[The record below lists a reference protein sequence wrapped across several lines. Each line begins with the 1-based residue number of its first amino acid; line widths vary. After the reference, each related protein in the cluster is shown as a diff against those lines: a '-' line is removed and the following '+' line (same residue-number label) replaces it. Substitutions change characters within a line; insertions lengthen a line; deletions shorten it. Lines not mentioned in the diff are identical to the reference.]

1 MIISVI
7 LAGRGRRDHMGWIY
21 NYISNQCLSLLS
33 LWVWIP
39 LRWDVLDT
47 SLCDKV
53 CQLFATGRWFS
64 LCTPVSSTNK
74 TDCQDI
80 TEILL
85 KVALNP
91 KIFIKS
97 LQEEKLLLKVALNP
111 KIFIKNLQ
119 EEKLLLKVALNPKIF
134 IKNRKKNFYWK
145 WP

>member
-21 NYISNQCLSLLS
+21 NYICNQCLSLLS

-53 CQLFATGRWFS
+53 CQWLATGRWFS

-91 KIFIKS
+91 EIFIKS

-119 EEKLLLKVALNPKIF
+119 EEKFLLKMTLNPKIF